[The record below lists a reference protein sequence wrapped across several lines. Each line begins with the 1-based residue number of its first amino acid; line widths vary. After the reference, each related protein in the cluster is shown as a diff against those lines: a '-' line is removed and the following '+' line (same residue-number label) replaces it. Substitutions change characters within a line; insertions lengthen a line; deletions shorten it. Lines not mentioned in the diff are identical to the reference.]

1 MNHALAEKFSSR
13 DYQAPGT
20 FVSHFSVSTAH
31 AYSRAKKYV
40 SLRCIELLKKERLKL
55 LTKRK
60 VRVGIIFGGRSC
72 EHEISLVSASH
83 VMSHLDRS
91 KYEVVPIGITKDG
104 EWLAGI
110 EPEQLHLQ
118 ATTTQSN
125 SCSSLSRCS
134 QRSAECLSQLMFPLN
149 HDDVGTYNALDVAFP
164 VMHGSYGEDGT
175 LQGLLEMANVPYVGC
190 GVLGSALGM
199 DKEKMKMIFR
209 AVGLPVVNFQ
219 AYRRYEWKRS
229 PATIMRTIEQSLTY
243 PYFVKPANSGS
254 SIGITKVC
262 SHSMLENAIDIAAEY
277 DSKIIIEQSI
287 DCREFSCSVL
297 GNGDPMVSVIGE
309 SIFAGDFYD
318 YEAKY
323 FDKSSHMVFPAVIS
337 PAIAEVMRRQA
348 VDAFHALDL
357 CGLARVD
364 FFLEKET
371 EQVYINEVNTL
382 PSFTSQCMY
391 PKLCEVSGL
400 SYELLLDR
408 LIELA
413 LERYAERSMNR
424 TDVSLPLCA

>member
-1 MNHALAEKFSSR
+1 M
-13 DYQAPGT
+13 
-20 FVSHFSVSTAH
+20 
-31 AYSRAKKYV
+31 
-40 SLRCIELLKKERLKL
+40 
-55 LTKRK
+55 
-60 VRVGIIFGGRSC
+60 RVGIIFGGRSC

-91 KYEVVPIGITKDG
+91 KYEVMPIGITKDG

-110 EPEQLHLQ
+110 EPEQLHLR
-118 ATTTQSN
+118 TTTTMQCD
-125 SCSSLSRCS
+125 SCSSLSRQS
-134 QRSAECLSQLMFPLN
+134 QHPAECLSQLMFPLN
-149 HDDVGTYNALDVAFP
+149 HDHAGTYNALDVAFP

-209 AVGLPVVNFQ
+209 AVGLPIVNFQ
-219 AYRRYEWKRS
+219 AYRRHEWKRS
-229 PATIMRTIEQSLTY
+229 PATIIGTIEQSLTY
-243 PYFVKPANSGS
+243 PYFVKPANQGS
-254 SIGITKVC
+254 SIGVTKVC
-262 SHSMLENAIDIAAEY
+262 SRSMLENAINVAAEY

-297 GNGDPMVSVIGE
+297 GNCDPMVSVIGE
-309 SIFAGDFYD
+309 SIFAGDFYN

-323 FDKSSHMVFPAVIS
+323 FDKSSHMVFPAAIS
-337 PAIAEVMRRQA
+337 PAISDKICRYA

-364 FFLEKET
+364 FFLEKGT
-371 EQVYINEVNTL
+371 GQIYINEVNTL
-382 PSFTSQCMY
+382 PSFTPQCMY

-400 SYELLLDR
+400 PYGLLLDR

-424 TDVSLPLCA
+424 TVVSLPLYA

>member
-1 MNHALAEKFSSR
+1 M
-13 DYQAPGT
+13 
-20 FVSHFSVSTAH
+20 
-31 AYSRAKKYV
+31 
-40 SLRCIELLKKERLKL
+40 
-55 LTKRK
+55 TKRK

-104 EWLAGI
+104 EWLPGV
-110 EPEQLHLQ
+110 EPEQLQLR
-118 ATTTQSN
+118 TTMQCSN
-125 SCSSLSRCS
+125 CSSLSRNA
-134 QRSAECLSQLMFPLN
+134 QHAAERLSQLMFPLN
-149 HDDVGTYNALDVAFP
+149 RDHVGAYDALDVAFP

-219 AYRRYEWKRS
+219 AYRRHEWRRS
-229 PATIMRTIEQSLTY
+229 PATIMRTIEQNLTY
-243 PYFVKPANSGS
+243 PYFVKPANQGS
-254 SIGITKVC
+254 SIGITKVY
-262 SHSMLENAIDIAAEY
+262 SHSMLENAIDVAAEY

-297 GNGDPMVSVIGE
+297 GNCDPIVSVIGE
-309 SIFAGDFYD
+309 SIFAGDFYS

-323 FDKSSHMVFPAVIS
+323 FDKSSHMVFPAAIS
-337 PAIAEVMRRQA
+337 PAISDEIRRQA

-364 FFLEKET
+364 FFLGKET
-371 EQVYINEVNTL
+371 GQVYINEVNTL
-382 PSFTSQCMY
+382 PSFTPQCMY

-400 SYELLLDR
+400 TYGLLLDR

-413 LERYAERSMNR
+413 LERYEERSMNR
-424 TDVSLPLCA
+424 TVASLPLSA

>member
-1 MNHALAEKFSSR
+1 M
-13 DYQAPGT
+13 
-20 FVSHFSVSTAH
+20 
-31 AYSRAKKYV
+31 
-40 SLRCIELLKKERLKL
+40 
-55 LTKRK
+55 TKRK

-104 EWLAGI
+104 EWLPGI
-110 EPEQLHLQ
+110 EPEQLQLRTAMQ
-118 ATTTQSN
+118 CSN
-125 SCSSLSRCS
+125 CSSLSRNA
-134 QRSAECLSQLMFPLN
+134 QHAAECLSQLMFPSN
-149 HDDVGTYNALDVAFP
+149 RDHVGAYDALDVAFP
-164 VMHGSYGEDGT
+164 VIHGSYGEDGT

-209 AVGLPVVNFQ
+209 AVGLPVVNFL
-219 AYRRYEWKRS
+219 AYRRHEWKRS
-229 PATIMRTIEQSLTY
+229 PATIMRTIEQNLTY
-243 PYFVKPANSGS
+243 PYFVKPANQGS
-254 SIGITKVC
+254 SIGITKVYN
-262 SHSMLENAIDIAAEY
+262 HSMLENAIDVAAEY

-297 GNGDPMVSVIGE
+297 GNCDPIVSVIGE
-309 SIFAGDFYD
+309 SIFADDFYS

-323 FDKSSHMVFPAVIS
+323 FDTSSHTVFPAAIS
-337 PAIAEVMRRQA
+337 PAISDEIRSQA

-382 PSFTSQCMY
+382 PSFTPQCMY

-400 SYELLLDR
+400 TYGLLLDR

-413 LERYAERSMNR
+413 LERYEERSMNR
-424 TDVSLPLCA
+424 TAVSLPLSA